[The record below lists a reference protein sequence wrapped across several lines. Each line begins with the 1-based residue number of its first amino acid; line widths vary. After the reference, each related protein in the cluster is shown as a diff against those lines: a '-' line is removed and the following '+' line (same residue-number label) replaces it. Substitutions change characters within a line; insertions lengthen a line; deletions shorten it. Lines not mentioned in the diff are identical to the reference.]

1 MGDADKLKITIDE
14 DTCIGD
20 GLCCDDAPD
29 TFEMNDDEKAV
40 VKNPVGDDRAAI
52 LEAAN
57 NCPVEAIRVE
67 DTETGEV
74 LYPEE

>member
-1 MGDADKLKITIDE
+1 MGDASKLKITVDR

-20 GLCCDDAPD
+20 GLCCDDAPE
-29 TFEMNDDEKAV
+29 TFEMDDEQKAT
-40 VKNPVGDDRAAI
+40 VKCPVGDDRDTI
-52 LEAAN
+52 IEAAG
-57 NCPVEAIRVE
+57 NCPVDAIRVE